1 VVRAR
6 LKAFASISRWTATC
20 AASCWSALRFFAVAC
35 SASHFSTRSCRLI
48 CDTRCRGEQVRAA
61 QTVREWS
68 HTSISLRCSI
78 IVFHFSVTSFTAISL
93 FASSLATMHRAAS
106 HSSSHFS

>member
-1 VVRAR
+1 M
-6 LKAFASISRWTATC
+6 
-20 AASCWSALRFFAVAC
+20 
-35 SASHFSTRSCRLI
+35 
-48 CDTRCRGEQVRAA
+48 
-61 QTVREWS
+61 REWS